1 MASSSKTPNI
11 GLNLWSG
18 NDSPKMADFNADN
31 TILDSTIKTIQD
43 QIAGGGGGG
52 GSSGYELEMGSYIGD
67 GKAIKTIQWESRPK
81 FWVVFASGEPV
92 CVTVEDGQTTQV
104 SLVFGSEYGQS
115 VGSYPYDDRLELFQ
129 EAEGYGAGYRMNMNQ
144 QGITYCY
151 LFAKAAGT
159 T

>member
-1 MASSSKTPNI
+1 MASSGKTPNI

-52 GSSGYELEMGSYIGD
+52 GSSGYELEMGHYMGD
-67 GKAIKTIQWESRPK
+67 GEQAKVIKLGYRPIYGI
-81 FWVVFASGEPV
+81 VFADGTPV
-92 CVTVEDGQTTQV
+92 CMTVESGKTTQV
-104 SLVFGSEYGQS
+104 SVVFCSRYGSSTGCYLR
-115 VGSYPYDDRLELFQ
+115 DDGIELFQ
-129 EAEGYGAGYRMNMNQ
+129 EPEGYGGYRMNMNQ

-151 LFAKAAGT
+151 LFAKAAGAT
-159 T
+159 

>member
-1 MASSSKTPNI
+1 MASSGKTPNI

-31 TILDSTIKTIQD
+31 TILDSVIKTIQD

-52 GSSGYELEMGSYIGD
+52 GSSGYELEMGRYTGD
-67 GKAIKTIQWESRPK
+67 GEQAKVIKLGYRPIYGI
-81 FWVVFASGEPV
+81 VFADGTPV
-92 CVTVEDGQTTQV
+92 CMTVESGKTTQV
-104 SLVFGSEYGQS
+104 SVVFCSRYGSSIGCYLREDGI
-115 VGSYPYDDRLELFQ
+115 ELFQ
-129 EAEGYGAGYRMNMNQ
+129 EAEGYGGYRMNMNQ
-144 QGITYCY
+144 RGITYCY

>member
-1 MASSSKTPNI
+1 MASSGKTPNI

-52 GSSGYELEMGSYIGD
+52 GSSGYELEMGSYVGD
-67 GKAIKTIQWESRPK
+67 GEQARVITLGYRP
-81 FWVVFASGEPV
+81 VYGIVYADGTPI
-92 CVTVEDGQTTQV
+92 CMTVENGQTTQV
-104 SLVFGSEYGQS
+104 SLVICGRYGSS
-115 VGSYPYDDRLELFQ
+115 VGCYLRNDGIELFQ
-129 EAEGYGAGYRMNMNQ
+129 EAEGIGGYRMNMNQ

-151 LFAKAAGT
+151 LFAKAAGAT
-159 T
+159 